1 MSVGSPTPLH
11 STPRGHRGS
20 PGPSPDRGPTLGD
33 DEAAGIARALAHPV
47 RIRIL
52 RILGGRGTCW
62 CGDLCAE
69 FPLAQS
75 TVSQHLK
82 ILREAGLVRAT
93 PCGTAV
99 GYAVDPDRL
108 AAWAAWTDTLF
119 EPPFP
124 GGCEDSLY
132 GEDGPG
138 GGGPDCG
145 EGPGSSCAGVE
156 A

>member
-1 MSVGSPTPLH
+1 MSFVPL
-11 STPRGHRGS
+11 PFAD
-20 PGPSPDRGPTLGD
+20 PLAD
-33 DEAAGIARALAHPV
+33 DGAALVARALAHPV
-47 RIRIL
+47 RLRIL

-99 GYAVDPDRL
+99 GYAVDPGRL
-108 AAWAAWTDTLF
+108 AAFAAWSGTLVDSSPTGWDPDAVP
-119 EPPFP
+119 EEA
-124 GGCEDSLY
+124 GGCET
-132 GEDGPG
+132 
-138 GGGPDCG
+138 
-145 EGPGSSCAGVE
+145 GSTTSCAGVG